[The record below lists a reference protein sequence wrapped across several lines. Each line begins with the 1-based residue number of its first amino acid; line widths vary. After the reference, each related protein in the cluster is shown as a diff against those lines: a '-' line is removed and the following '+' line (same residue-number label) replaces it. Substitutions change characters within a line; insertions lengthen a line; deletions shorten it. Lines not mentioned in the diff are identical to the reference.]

1 MHVISSLPASDRH
14 PDWMQATSARFAIW
28 KNPPRLSRPQ
38 GDRTA
43 LGDAKTRYQAIQV
56 RLMAVRKEVPYLFPP
71 AAGEGK
77 RAGERSRVGSC
88 QRSHIGKL
96 RKSHLF
102 IPQGCRAYNNK
113 AGLRCQRRGGFR
125 FKALAPPDALIDETM
140 GRIIFKMKNPL
151 RPDDV
156 RRQLAQCRR

>member
-1 MHVISSLPASDRH
+1 MHVVSSPPASDRH

-43 LGDAKTRYQAIQV
+43 LGGAKHGTKRS
-56 RLMAVRKEVPYLFPP
+56 RLGYWPYEKRSCTYFLPRR
-71 AAGEGK
+71 GEEK
-77 RAGERSRVGSC
+77 RAGERSRVGSY

-113 AGLRCQRRGGFR
+113 AGLRCQGRGGFR